1 MPIMEARTSK
11 QLNEEIDR
19 LTSELERVSEA
30 LVALRREGRVERDRV
45 AIELET
51 LKRFLLEAHPDLA
64 GRFREIG
71 NRVRQ
76 EYSPE

>member
-1 MPIMEARTSK
+1 
-11 QLNEEIDR
+11 
-19 LTSELERVSEA
+19 
-30 LVALRREGRVERDRV
+30 V